1 MADRDRVPLV
11 DFEELR
17 SRVGGVLIP
26 IAGLSLLGAIID
38 GAIRGLTFALLGRWF
53 GIFVLGSVLGVAIA
67 TALHA
72 ARGADRANRRGER
85 LSSPDV
91 GLAPRKLRT
100 EPDPADDVE

>member
-1 MADRDRVPLV
+1 MADRTRVPLV
-11 DFEELR
+11 DFLELR
-17 SRVGGVLIP
+17 SRLGGVLIP
-26 IAGLSLLGAIID
+26 IAGLSLLGAIVD
-38 GAIRGLTFALLGRWF
+38 GAVRGLTFALLGTWF
-53 GIFVLGSVLGVAIA
+53 GIFVLGSVVGVAVT

-100 EPDPADDVE
+100 EPTATDDDE